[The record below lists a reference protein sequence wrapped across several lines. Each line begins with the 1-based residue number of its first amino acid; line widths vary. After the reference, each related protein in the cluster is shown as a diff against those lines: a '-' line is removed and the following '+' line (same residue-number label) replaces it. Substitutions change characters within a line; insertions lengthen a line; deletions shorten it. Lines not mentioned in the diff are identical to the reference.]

1 MLQHFDSEPLFAE
14 GAAKAHFS
22 WHFLSGGNAFDVF
35 VPSVFKEKIAQFPCE
50 EAPRMRQDFTRLNFG
65 WWGYWY
71 PGESERTEPGTQPD
85 MIEYGTSRAAAWD
98 CPVTVSASLEQY
110 RRHPRTEDN
119 LEIMRRWED
128 VRARRWLTEEQ
139 KQMLR
144 DPNQEH
150 ILLVNEKREYELVP
164 YEKICGSDKGC
175 GSIRAFLFER
185 GEERWVVYW
194 HCSEEGMLKLPLR
207 AEEPERRP
215 PVIKP
220 LSIGLLTS
228 VSPLLLVE
236 IGQEELPL

>member
-1 MLQHFDSEPLFAE
+1 
-14 GAAKAHFS
+14 
-22 WHFLSGGNAFDVF
+22 
-35 VPSVFKEKIAQFPCE
+35 
-50 EAPRMRQDFTRLNFG
+50 
-65 WWGYWY
+65 
-71 PGESERTEPGTQPD
+71 

-194 HCSEEGMLKLPLR
+194 HCSEEGMLKLPLK
-207 AEEPERRP
+207 AEDVSVCRELYEEAVCASETEDGIVIPVGNRRYLRSR
-215 PVIKP
+215 
-220 LSIGLLTS
+220 LSKDE
-228 VSPLLLVE
+228 LVNAFS
-236 IGQEELPL
+236 QAQMLK